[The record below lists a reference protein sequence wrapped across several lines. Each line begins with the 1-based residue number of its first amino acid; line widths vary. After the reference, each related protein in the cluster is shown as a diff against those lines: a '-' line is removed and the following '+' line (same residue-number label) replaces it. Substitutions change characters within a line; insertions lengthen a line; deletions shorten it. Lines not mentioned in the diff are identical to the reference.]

1 MTSESEAWAAETF
14 GMAELG
20 DVRRT
25 RRLVQMAAT
34 AADRPG
40 GKVTQVFACDAARQ
54 GAYGLLEQPAVT
66 PCGVARADHEAT
78 FRRVNDEPFVF
89 VALDGSSLCITDRG
103 RAKGTGRVGSQST
116 NARGF
121 QVLSGVVVR
130 ADGTPVGLGAQ
141 VWWTRADQK
150 LGVSKLKRKLHDK
163 ETRHWIEAMDDATA
177 RAESAGMRGH
187 LWFLIDRG
195 GDARDVLLDAVK
207 KDRWI
212 TIRAAH
218 NRRLA
223 VPVRRRGRAR
233 AWYLWDALAQAPQVA
248 TYTLRVP
255 PRPGQRARRTT
266 MTVRACEVTL
276 RLYDKWRK
284 TTRTVTLWAV
294 QAAESRPADR
304 RTPLCWRLLTT
315 RPVRT
320 EEDACAVV
328 FGYAQRWRVEEF
340 HRAWKDGVCH
350 VEDSELRSAR
360 AFQTWATLLASVA
373 MRAVRLT
380 YRAREEPTAPATVEF
395 TPDEIDAVIVLR
407 RPKGVARGATPSL
420 EQVVRWVADLGG
432 YTGRSSGGPPGATV
446 IGRGLAD
453 LEIAVRTLA
462 SIKKFE
468 K

>member
-1 MTSESEAWAAETF
+1 
-14 GMAELG
+14 
-20 DVRRT
+20 
-25 RRLVQMAAT
+25 MAAV
-34 AADRPG
+34 AADRPA
-40 GKVTQVFACDAARQ
+40 GKVTQVFARDADRQ
-54 GAYGLLEQPAVT
+54 GAYGVLENPAVT
-66 PCGVARADHEAT
+66 PGAVARADHRAT
-78 FRRVNDEPFVF
+78 YRVLADEPFAF
-89 VALDGSSLCITDRG
+89 VALDPSSLRITDRN
-103 RAKGTGRVGSQST
+103 RAKGTGRVGTRSP

-141 VWWTRADQK
+141 TWWTRGDRK
-150 LGVSKLKRKLHDK
+150 LRVSKHKRKLHEK
-163 ETRHWIEAMDDATA
+163 ETRHWIEAMDAATECA
-177 RAESAGMRGH
+177 QAAGYGGR
-187 LWFLIDRG
+187 LWFQIDRG
-195 GDARDVLLDAVK
+195 GDARDVLLDAVRN
-207 KDRWI
+207 DRWI

-223 VPVRRRGRAR
+223 EPVRRRGRAR
-233 AWYLWDALAQAPQVA
+233 AWYLWEALAQAPRVA

-255 PRPGQRARRTT
+255 RRQRSRARRVT
-266 MTVRACEVTL
+266 MVVRACEVTL

-284 TTRTVTLWAV
+284 TTRTATLWAV
-294 QAAESRPADR
+294 QAAERGRGGGGA
-304 RTPLCWRLLTT
+304 PLCWRLLTT

-320 EEDACAVV
+320 EEEACAVV

-395 TPDEIDAVIVLR
+395 TPEEIDAVIVLR
-407 RPKGVARGATPSL
+407 QPKGVARGTIPSL
-420 EQVVRWVADLGG
+420 EQCVRWVADLGG
-432 YTGRSSGGPPGATV
+432 YTGKSSGGPPGATV

-462 SIKKFE
+462 NLKAVKK
-468 K
+468 